1 MNRYPEYSFNRDIQY
16 QLRGFKKYLKDQG
29 SREGTIRQ
37 KSNYTGYY
45 LKWLQ
50 QERLLPEQVG
60 YNDMLSFI
68 DYCRLEEKSKRQIN
82 TMLRSVRNY
91 YQYLKEKDSSI
102 INPALNLHV
111 RGERQKLPSGIIT
124 WDELERIYE
133 SYSTVTLREKRNK
146 VILGLYIY
154 QGITT
159 GELQRMEPGHLKL
172 KEGKIYI
179 TGTRRTGSRVL
190 DLQPFQV
197 MQLHQY
203 LTEIRPQILTGIS
216 KPGPARPACR
226 PGRKPDK
233 INRDK
238 VKNQLFISINGSENI
253 KNSLLHMFRDIRKV
267 NPELQHAKQIRSSV
281 IIHWLKNYNLR
292 QVQYMAG
299 HKYVSSTERY
309 QLNNLDNLQ
318 SKLEEYHPLG

>member
-133 SYSTVTLREKRNK
+133 SYSTGTLREERNK
-146 VILGLYIY
+146 VILGLYVY
-154 QGITT
+154 QGGVFIF
-159 GELQRMEPGHLKL
+159 HC
-172 KEGKIYI
+172 
-179 TGTRRTGSRVL
+179 
-190 DLQPFQV
+190 
-197 MQLHQY
+197 H
-203 LTEIRPQILTGIS
+203 
-216 KPGPARPACR
+216 
-226 PGRKPDK
+226 
-233 INRDK
+233 
-238 VKNQLFISINGSENI
+238 LFI
-253 KNSLLHMFRDIRKV
+253 
-267 NPELQHAKQIRSSV
+267 
-281 IIHWLKNYNLR
+281 
-292 QVQYMAG
+292 
-299 HKYVSSTERY
+299 
-309 QLNNLDNLQ
+309 
-318 SKLEEYHPLG
+318 